1 LDAAVSTV
9 ARYRLHVQLDDITPP
24 VWRRL
29 EVPADLS
36 MRDLHRALQLA
47 MGWSGSH
54 RHVFA
59 PHGAPPSDP
68 PELIVMDD
76 EAAGGPDAG
85 RPESGV
91 RLDEVLAAPGDT
103 VGYAYGLAD
112 SWRHTVRLEEVL
124 PAGEGAGDDG
134 SAVRLL
140 DGARACP
147 PEGVGGVVGYDV
159 VRDAAAM
166 LQHGRR
172 IPDEVAEALA
182 AEYPGLAPAE
192 ILAALDELDVAAS
205 ARLVAGVWTLAESA
219 PPLLRDLLDRAADPA
234 ALVSLYRD
242 VLRAAPVRLSDAEVT
257 GAVGPVAWLVRRVGT
272 DGVPLVDGYLEPGL
286 VHEVAVRLGQDEP
299 APGVDGA
306 DLAGEED
313 LRPVLWFREVLTDLG
328 LLAVER
334 GRLVATA
341 DAIAVADAPRAL
353 WDRIAARLPVGDDP
367 VLRDAGAV
375 LLLRLAGSDGALPR
389 RAGAGTGA
397 AFGTAARATGP
408 GDPLAER
415 GFLVDRD
422 ERTGRAYASLGGD
435 AAHLDEVDFADVRA
449 EARPTRVLLERL
461 GGFHPDGRGYP
472 GDFPTR
478 VGVALARQAL
488 GAGEIAVVTASRAR
502 RRVGPPR
509 RARWPASRRARP
521 AA

>member
-1 LDAAVSTV
+1 MSTAV
-9 ARYRLHVQLDDITPP
+9 RYRLHVQLDEIAPP

-36 MRDLHRALQLA
+36 LRDLHRALQLA

-54 RHVFA
+54 RHLFA
-59 PHGAPPSDP
+59 PHGARPSDP
-68 PELIVMDD
+68 QALVVMDD
-76 EAAGGPDAG
+76 EAADGPDGG

-91 RLDEVLAAPGDT
+91 RLDEVLSDPGDT
-103 VGYAYGLAD
+103 LGYVYDLTD

-124 PAGEGAGDDG
+124 PAATQDDDG
-134 SAVRLL
+134 PAVRLL

-147 PEGVGGVVGYDV
+147 PEDAGGVVGYDV

-166 LQHGRR
+166 LLHGRR
-172 IPDEVAEALA
+172 VPDEVAEALA
-182 AEYPGLAPAE
+182 AEYPGRAPAE
-192 ILAALDELDVAAS
+192 ILAVLDEFDVAAT
-205 ARLVAGVWTLAESA
+205 ARLVTGVWTLAESA
-219 PPLLRDLLDRAADPA
+219 PPLLRALLDRAADPS
-234 ALVSLYRD
+234 ALLSLYRD
-242 VLRAAPVRLSDAEVT
+242 VLRAAPVRLADDEVA
-257 GAVGPVAWLVRRVGT
+257 GAVDDVAWFVRRVGA
-272 DGVPLVDGYLEPGL
+272 DGAPLTADGFLEPDL
-286 VHEVAVRLGQDEP
+286 VHEVAARLGQDEP
-299 APGVDGA
+299 VPSADGA

-328 LLAVER
+328 LLAVDR

-341 DAIAVADAPRAL
+341 DALAAVDDPRAL
-353 WDRIAARLPVGDDP
+353 WDRIAAGLPVGDDP
-367 VLRDAGAV
+367 DLQDAGAV

-389 RAGAGTGA
+389 GAGAGTGA
-397 AFGTAARATGP
+397 AFGAAARGTGP
-408 GDPLAER
+408 TDPLAER

-422 ERTGRAYASLGGD
+422 ERTGRALASLGGD

-449 EARPTRVLLERL
+449 AARPTRVLLERL

-488 GAGEIAVVTASRAR
+488 GAGEVV
-502 RRVGPPR
+502 VGG
-509 RARWPASRRARP
+509 
-521 AA
+521 